1 MSQRV
6 PIEPEPSRWTMP
18 DPRSPALDEIVG
30 YGADLDAGTLLD
42 AYRSGLFP
50 MRVGPDKVLAWF
62 SPDPRSVIPLGGLH
76 ISRTLKRSLR
86 DFEIRI
92 DTDFAGVMRACAENR
107 EDGNWIDDDFVSA
120 YEHLFELGWAHSIE
134 VWQGSALVGGLYG
147 VSIGGLFA
155 GESMF
160 HRVTDASKAAMV
172 ATEERLRAGGGSLFD
187 VQWSTPHLASMGV
200 VEMDREN
207 YLRILESA
215 IAAPVVYWE

>member
-1 MSQRV
+1 MRRNTTRSVAGLRMNQSALPV
-6 PIEPEPSRWTMP
+6 V
-18 DPRSPALDEIVG
+18 SPA
-30 YGADLDAGTLLD
+30 TLE
-42 AYRSGLFP
+42 
-50 MRVGPDKVLAWF
+50 
-62 SPDPRSVIPLGGLH
+62 VIPLGGLH

-107 EDGNWIDDDFVSA
+107 DDGNWIDDDFVSA
-120 YEHLFELGWAHSIE
+120 YEGLFELGWAHSIE
-134 VWQGSALVGGLYG
+134 VWQGSDLVGGLYG

-172 ATEERLRAGGGSLFD
+172 AAEERLRAGGGTLFD
-187 VQWSTPHLASMGV
+187 VQWSTPHLESMGV
-200 VEMDREN
+200 VEMDRDQ
-207 YLRILESA
+207 YLLSLESA